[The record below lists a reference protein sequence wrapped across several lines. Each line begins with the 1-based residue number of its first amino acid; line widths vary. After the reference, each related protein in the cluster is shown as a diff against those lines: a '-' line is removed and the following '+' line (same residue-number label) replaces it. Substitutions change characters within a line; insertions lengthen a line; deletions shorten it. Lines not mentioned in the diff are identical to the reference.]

1 MNKKQKNT
9 LYRIIISAVLMIL
22 AFIMPD
28 GIIKTTLFLINY
40 ILIGYDVIL
49 KSVKNIGNGQ
59 LLDENFLMMIATVG
73 AMILSEF
80 SEAVFVMLFYQV
92 GELFQS
98 IAVGKSRKSISDLM
112 AIYPEHANIE
122 RDGEIVEVDPEELAV
137 GDIIVIKPGEKIP
150 VDGCV
155 LEGNSTV
162 DTANLTGEAM
172 PSAVS
177 EGSAVISGCVN
188 ISGVLRVKVQKEF
201 SDSTVCRILELVESA
216 SENKAVSENFITKF
230 AKYYTPIVVACA
242 AALALLPPIILG
254 DGWGA
259 WLHRALVFLVVSCPC
274 ALVISVPLSFFG
286 GIGCASKNGILI
298 KGSNFIEQLAK
309 CRVAVFD
316 KTGTLTKGSFEV
328 REVKSAGITAEE
340 LIRITAHAECYSN
353 HPIAMSVQK
362 AYSGEINKE
371 AVSDVCEIAGKG
383 IMAKVDG
390 KKIIVG
396 NAEFMKISGINTEDA
411 NAAATVIHIAEGDE
425 YRGFIVI
432 SDEIKEGAAES
443 LRNLRAYGAQNL
455 VMLTGDGRAAGEAV
469 GEKLGL
475 DRVYARLLP
484 QDKVSRLEELIEQK
498 DKKSTLVYVGDGV
511 NDAPVLTRA
520 DVGIAM
526 GAMGSDAAIEAAD
539 VVLMDD
545 SIEKIPLALKICKK
559 TMRIVKQNIV
569 FAISVKVLVMILS
582 AHGISGM
589 WEAVFADVGVSVIA
603 ILNAMRTLSLSGKN
617 KSIDIIN

>member
-1 MNKKQKNT
+1 MNKKQKKA
-9 LYRIIISAVLMIL
+9 LYRIIISAILMAA
-22 AFIMPD
+22 AFFMPN
-28 GIIKTTLFLINY
+28 GVKEIVFLINY
-40 ILIGYDVIL
+40 IFIGYDVIR
-49 KSVKNIGNGQ
+49 KSAKNILNGQ
-59 LLDENFLMMIATVG
+59 LLDENFLMVIATVG
-73 AMILSEF
+73 ALILGEF

-122 RDGEIVEVDPEELAV
+122 RDGELVEVDPDELAV
-137 GDIIVIKPGEKIP
+137 GDIIVVKPGEKIP

-155 LEGNSTV
+155 LEGSSTV

-172 PSAVS
+172 PSAVG
-177 EGSAVISGCVN
+177 EGSVVISGCVN
-188 ISGVLRVKVQKEF
+188 ISGVLRVRVEKEL
-201 SDSTVCRILELVESA
+201 SDSTVCKILELVESA

-242 AALALLPPIILG
+242 AALAVLPPIILCG
-254 DGWGA
+254 GWGI

-309 CRVAVFD
+309 CHIAVFD

-328 REVKSAGITAEE
+328 REVNPVGITAEE
-340 LIRITAHAECYSN
+340 LIRIAAHAECYSN
-353 HPIAMSVQK
+353 HPIALSIQRE
-362 AYSGEINKE
+362 YGGEISKE

-383 IMAKVDG
+383 ITAKVDG
-390 KKIIVG
+390 KKITVG
-396 NAEFMKISGINTEDA
+396 NAELMQASGISLHDAEDS
-411 NAAATVIHIAEGDE
+411 ATVICVADE
-425 YRGFIVI
+425 KGYKGSITI
-432 SDEIKEGAAES
+432 SDGIKEGAKEALVK
-443 LRNLRAYGAQNL
+443 LRGCGVQSL
-455 VMLTGDGRAAGEAV
+455 VMLTGDSLAAGEAV

-475 DRVYARLLP
+475 DKVYAKLLP
-484 QDKVSRLEELIEQK
+484 QDKVSKVEELIEKK
-498 DKKSTLVYVGDGV
+498 DKTGTLLYAGDGV

-545 SIEKIPLALKICKK
+545 SVEKIPLALKICKK

-569 FAISVKVLVMILS
+569 FAISVKVLVMILG
-582 AHGISGM
+582 AYGISGM

-603 ILNAMRTLSLSGKN
+603 ILNAMRALR
-617 KSIDIIN
+617 

>member
-1 MNKKQKNT
+1 MSKKQKIT
-9 LYRIIISAVLMIL
+9 FYRIIISAVLML
-22 AFIMPD
+22 AVFIMPS
-28 GIIKTTLFLINY
+28 GIAKTILFLINY
-40 ILIGYDVIL
+40 IFIGYDVIR
-49 KSVKNIGNGQ
+49 KSAKNILNGQ
-59 LLDENFLMMIATVG
+59 LLDENLLMVIATVG
-73 AMILSEF
+73 ALILGEF
-80 SEAVFVMLFYQV
+80 SEAVFVMIFYQV

-112 AIYPEHANIE
+112 AIYPEHANVE
-122 RDGEIVEVDPEELAV
+122 RDGELVEVDPDELAV
-137 GDIIVIKPGEKIP
+137 ADIIIIKPGEKIP

-155 LEGNSTV
+155 LEGSSTV

-172 PSAVS
+172 PSVVK

-188 ISGVLRVKVQKEF
+188 ISGVLRVRVQKEF
-201 SDSTVCRILELVESA
+201 SDSTVCKILELVESA
-216 SENKAVSENFITKF
+216 SENKAVSESFITKF
-230 AKYYTPIVVACA
+230 AKYYTPVVVACA

-254 DGWGA
+254 GGWGI

-309 CRVAVFD
+309 CHVAVFD

-328 REVKSAGITAEE
+328 REVNPVGVTAEE
-340 LIRITAHAECYSN
+340 LIRIAAHAECYSN
-353 HPIAMSVQK
+353 HPIALSIQRE
-362 AYSGEINKE
+362 YGGEVNNE
-371 AVSDVCEIAGKG
+371 EVSDVCEIAGKG
-383 IMAKVDG
+383 ITAKVDG

-396 NAEFMKISGINTEDA
+396 NAELMQESGINAEDA
-411 NAAATVIHIAEGDE
+411 DALATVIHIAEENE

-432 SDEIKEGAAES
+432 SDEIKEGAKEA
-443 LRNLRAYGAQNL
+443 LRKLRAYGVQSL
-455 VMLTGDGRAAGEAV
+455 VMLTGDSQIAGEAV
-469 GEKLGL
+469 GKTLEL
-475 DRVYARLLP
+475 DKVYARLLP
-484 QDKVSRLEELIEQK
+484 QDKVIRVEELIEKK
-498 DKKSTLVYVGDGV
+498 DKTGTLIYAGDGV

-545 SIEKIPLALKICKK
+545 SVEKIPLALKICKK
-559 TMRIVKQNIV
+559 TMRIVKQNIT
-569 FAISVKVLVMILS
+569 FAISVKVLVMILG
-582 AHGISGM
+582 AYGISGM

-603 ILNAMRTLSLSGKN
+603 ILNAMRALR
-617 KSIDIIN
+617 